1 MSRYPGRILSSTAPT
16 VSALSA
22 KGIWTLDEALRYQR
36 AGTWPVPT
44 GGGDPYFGYNTLL
57 LPGQGTNLSNNNT
70 FQDSS
75 ANNFTVF
82 RNGNTTQGTF
92 TPFSEAPGYW
102 SNYFDGSSKITT
114 PSSADFGFGTGDF
127 HISFWAYLVSDANK
141 TFFGNGTDNLNLYV
155 AATTKYIGLY
165 TGSTNDSTTVA
176 PLNQWAFFVVTRT
189 GSSLQVYL
197 NNVSILSIS
206 NSTNFSTTSFAIGS
220 NTSTSYINSY
230 ISNFKI
236 VKGVAWTPAAN
247 PTSPSTADAN
257 TKLLTCQS
265 NRFVDNSTNAFAFT
279 VTGSPSVQ
287 TFQPFGAPTSA
298 YSAATI
304 GGSGYFDGSGDYLT
318 VADNAAFEFGSGDF
332 TIELW
337 VNTTSSSQYDSLVSK
352 ESGAVAGAWSLQVNS
367 SSSTS
372 GNVAF
377 WSYDYNS
384 FSAEMVTTTGVSIR
398 DGGWHHV
405 ALVRNGSSWV
415 IYIDGVSR
423 GTQTSSVTLGNSSAD
438 VWIANNQSTTTRDLP
453 GYISGL
459 RVVKGTAVYT
469 AAFTPP
475 TAPPTAIANT
485 SLLLNFTNGGVIDN
499 ALSNNLET
507 VNDAK
512 ISTAQYK
519 WGASSMFFDGNGD
532 NLSGPSTPALNC
544 GTSDFTIEG
553 WVYVS
558 SRTLNYPVIFGNNN
572 GSYTAGALA
581 LTNNSAANVAYNNK
595 FCLNAYD
602 INSSGPPALVS
613 SSTNA
618 LNTWYHLA
626 LVRVGTTLKMFVN
639 GNQTASTTIS
649 SSIVFNWGKG
659 GVLVGGGNWDTTNSY
674 FHGYINDLRLTNGYA
689 RYQYPF
695 TAPAAPFPLFYQAAA
710 TPSSDPYFQNTTLLL
725 PGNGTTGANNNTF
738 LDSSGNGN
746 HPARN
751 GNPTQGTFTP
761 FSKVDG
767 RWGNYFDG
775 NGDYLSCGNNAAL
788 SAGAGDFTVEFWL
801 SLNSIGVN
809 DTSLFEARSSNG
821 SATGFHIGALAL
833 TGGYCINFYTN
844 ATANLTSSLIPY
856 RSWTHIAVARSGSS
870 LKVYVN
876 GISELS
882 ITNSANFSDTPTFTI
897 GQSPLYSSNSL
908 NGDMS
913 NFRMVK
919 GTAVY
924 TSNFVPS
931 TTPLTAITNTQL
943 LTCQSNRF
951 IDNSTNAFAIT
962 RNGDVS
968 VQTFSPFPT
977 LTAYASGTNGGSG
990 YFDVTG
996 DTLSAGS
1003 NAAFALGTGDFTVET
1018 FAYYVAQSNV
1028 DAIAVANWDGVTW
1041 GSNKWSL
1048 HLDHTTAR
1056 AKVTFW
1062 FHNYSSTVP
1071 LLTSTNTLTIGQWHH
1086 VAVSRSGNTFRLFIN
1101 GVLDVSATNS
1111 TSLDGGN
1118 NSPIYVGGG
1127 GGGAGSQYFNGY
1139 LSSTRLVK
1147 GTAVYTAT
1155 FTTPTAPLTAVSGT
1169 SLLLNYT
1176 NGGIIDN
1183 TMSNDL
1189 ETVGGASIS
1198 TTQSKFGGS
1207 SMFFDGNDKVT
1218 LPYSQ
1223 NFNLGTNYTIEGWVY
1238 PTSVT
1243 GYQRIFDIVNS
1254 ATSSPAFL
1262 DIAFNGTA
1270 LVSEL
1275 RTTNGGAVTTIS
1287 GGTVSTGAWI
1297 HVALSVYSGS
1307 ARLFLNGVQV
1317 GSTTTFSALPD
1328 QNFVGIGGIGNSLTI
1343 DYLTG
1348 YIDDLRIT
1356 KGIARYVQ
1364 NFTPPTQAF
1373 LTL

>member
-1 MSRYPGRILSSTAPT
+1 LDSSTNA
-16 VSALSA
+16 
-22 KGIWTLDEALRYQR
+22 
-36 AGTWPVPT
+36 
-44 GGGDPYFGYNTLL
+44 
-57 LPGQGTNLSNNNT
+57 
-70 FQDSS
+70 
-75 ANNFTVF
+75 FTIT

-92 TPFSEAPGYW
+92 APFSKVDGRW
-102 SNYFDGSSKITT
+102 GNYFDGTGDYLT
-114 PSSADFGFGTGDF
+114 APSNSAFDFGTGDF
-127 HISFWAYLVSDANK
+127 TLELWVYHTASFASFAGLINRAASSANYAPFRLLLDSGK
-141 TFFGNGTDNLNLYV
+141 PRLLCSS
-155 AATTKYIGLY
+155 
-165 TGSTNDSTTVA
+165 TGSAWAVDITSGPALV
-176 PLNQWAFFVVTRT
+176 LNQW
-189 GSSLQVYL
+189 
-197 NNVSILSIS
+197 N
-206 NSTNFSTTSFAIGS
+206 
-220 NTSTSYINSY
+220 
-230 ISNFKI
+230 
-236 VKGVAWTPAAN
+236 
-247 PTSPSTADAN
+247 
-257 TKLLTCQS
+257 
-265 NRFVDNSTNAFAFT
+265 
-279 VTGSPSVQ
+279 
-287 TFQPFGAPTSA
+287 
-298 YSAATI
+298 
-304 GGSGYFDGSGDYLT
+304 
-318 VADNAAFEFGSGDF
+318 
-332 TIELW
+332 
-337 VNTTSSSQYDSLVSK
+337 
-352 ESGAVAGAWSLQVNS
+352 
-367 SSSTS
+367 
-372 GNVAF
+372 
-377 WSYDYNS
+377 
-384 FSAEMVTTTGVSIR
+384 
-398 DGGWHHV
+398 HV
-405 ALVRNGSSWV
+405 AAVRNGSIFT
-415 IYIDGVSR
+415 IYVNGVSVA
-423 GTQTSSVTLGNSSAD
+423 TTTSSPSLMASSSSVSIGSNGTD
-438 VWIANNQSTTTRDLP
+438 ELIP
-453 GYISGL
+453 GGYISNV

-469 AAFTPP
+469 AAFTP
-475 TAPPTAIANT
+475 
-485 SLLLNFTNGGVIDN
+485 
-499 ALSNNLET
+499 
-507 VNDAK
+507 
-512 ISTAQYK
+512 
-519 WGASSMFFDGNGD
+519 
-532 NLSGPSTPALNC
+532 
-544 GTSDFTIEG
+544 
-553 WVYVS
+553 
-558 SRTLNYPVIFGNNN
+558 
-572 GSYTAGALA
+572 
-581 LTNNSAANVAYNNK
+581 
-595 FCLNAYD
+595 
-602 INSSGPPALVS
+602 
-613 SSTNA
+613 
-618 LNTWYHLA
+618 
-626 LVRVGTTLKMFVN
+626 
-639 GNQTASTTIS
+639 
-649 SSIVFNWGKG
+649 
-659 GVLVGGGNWDTTNSY
+659 
-674 FHGYINDLRLTNGYA
+674 
-689 RYQYPF
+689 
-695 TAPAAPFPLFYQAAA
+695 
-710 TPSSDPYFQNTTLLL
+710 
-725 PGNGTTGANNNTF
+725 
-738 LDSSGNGN
+738 
-746 HPARN
+746 
-751 GNPTQGTFTP
+751 
-761 FSKVDG
+761 
-767 RWGNYFDG
+767 
-775 NGDYLSCGNNAAL
+775 
-788 SAGAGDFTVEFWL
+788 
-801 SLNSIGVN
+801 
-809 DTSLFEARSSNG
+809 
-821 SATGFHIGALAL
+821 
-833 TGGYCINFYTN
+833 
-844 ATANLTSSLIPY
+844 
-856 RSWTHIAVARSGSS
+856 
-870 LKVYVN
+870 
-876 GISELS
+876 
-882 ITNSANFSDTPTFTI
+882 
-897 GQSPLYSSNSL
+897 
-908 NGDMS
+908 
-913 NFRMVK
+913 
-919 GTAVY
+919 
-924 TSNFVPS
+924 S
-931 TTPLTAITNTQL
+931 TTPLTAISGTSL

-977 LTAYASGTNGGSG
+977 TASYDASVNGGSG

-996 DTLSAGS
+996 DILSAGS

-1018 FAYYVAQSNV
+1018 FAYYVAQSNI